1 MTSQNR
7 VQWVYSST
15 NNQEL
20 EERYDQWA
28 QEYDADLAEEF
39 GWLSPQRA
47 AEMLEQYVLKDAK
60 VLDAGVGT
68 GLVGQILWQMGYR
81 NMVAMDLSQGMLD
94 EARKKG
100 VYQELRQMVMGEE
113 LDFPTNSMDAAISV
127 GVFTVGHAPASSLD
141 ELVRVTRPGGYVV
154 FSLRPDVY
162 EGNGFREKQQEL
174 ESAGKWRLVE
184 VSKEFQPLPKA
195 EPDVYHQVWVY
206 EVKG

>member
-47 AEMLEQYVLKDAK
+47 AEMLKKYVPNDAK
-60 VLDAGVGT
+60 ILDAGVGT

-94 EARKKG
+94 EARKKS

-113 LDFPTNSMDAAISV
+113 LDFPTDSMGAAISV
-127 GVFTVGHAPASSLD
+127 GVFTVGHAPANSLD
-141 ELVRVTRPGGYVV
+141 ELVRVTKPGGHIV

-174 ESAGKWRLVE
+174 ESSGKWSLVE
-184 VSKEFQPLPKA
+184 VTKEFQPLPKA
-195 EPDVYHQVWVY
+195 EPEVFHQVWAY
-206 EVKG
+206 EVKV